1 MFNDDFL
8 HAGHRDMQQQAQ
20 GQIFLHHREGE
31 VLQRSQENGGYPEP
45 FDGKNDQNMIIQMTS
60 LRPSPGIMVNK
71 GKHPQ
76 KALFQVSEIL

>member
-1 MFNDDFL
+1 LFNDDFL

-45 FDGKNDQNMIIQMTS
+45 FDGKNDQ
-60 LRPSPGIMVNK
+60 K
-71 GKHPQ
+71 
-76 KALFQVSEIL
+76 